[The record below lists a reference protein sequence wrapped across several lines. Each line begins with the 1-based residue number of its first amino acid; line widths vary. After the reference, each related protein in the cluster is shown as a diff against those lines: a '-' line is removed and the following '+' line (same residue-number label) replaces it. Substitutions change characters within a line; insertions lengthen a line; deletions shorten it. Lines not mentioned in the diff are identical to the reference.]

1 MRRSHALFL
10 ASACLLSLLLAAG
23 CGSKEPVS
31 VDVDS
36 VKKTLT
42 EHTWYCQQI
51 FSREVH
57 GESPLTLKFM
67 ADGTV
72 TGNGGCNDF
81 KATYTL
87 AEGGI
92 GFGPIT
98 STKKS
103 CGGSA
108 DEQEFTFLSYLPRI
122 HKYKLEGDELEL
134 YTESEAVPMIFT
146 KSEGGGFFS
155 W

>member
-1 MRRSHALFL
+1 MPRSHALFF

-72 TGNGGCNDF
+72 TGSGGCNEF
-81 KATYTL
+81 KSTYTL
-87 AEGGI
+87 AAEGI
-92 GFGPIT
+92 GFGPFT
-98 STKKS
+98 STEES
-103 CGGSA
+103 CGA
-108 DEQEFTFLSYLPRI
+108 ATDEQEYTYLSYLARI
-122 HKYKLEGDELEL
+122 HKYKLEGDELEF
-134 YTESEAVPMIFT
+134 YTESEAKPMLFT
-146 KSEGGGFFS
+146 NSEDGGFFP